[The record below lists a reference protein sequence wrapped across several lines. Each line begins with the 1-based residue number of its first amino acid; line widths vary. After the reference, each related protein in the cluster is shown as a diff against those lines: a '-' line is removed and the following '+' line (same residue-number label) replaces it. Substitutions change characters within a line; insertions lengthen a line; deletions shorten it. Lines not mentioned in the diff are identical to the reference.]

1 MKRVIL
7 SYGGL
12 AGTVVIGTAIL
23 TLTLSGEI
31 HAGGAE
37 WLGYLVMIVA
47 LSLIFLGIK
56 RYRDH
61 ELGGVI
67 RFGTAVL
74 LGLGITLVASVI
86 YVAVWE
92 VYLSMTDYAFIDD
105 YTRSMIEAKEAAGVA
120 GPALQAEIE
129 SMSRL
134 KEQYANPVFRLPMT
148 FLEIFPVGLLITL
161 VSAGLLRNSNLLPAM
176 GNAAGSRDVRR
187 QKEIQ

>member
-7 SYGGL
+7 PYGAL
-12 AGTVVIGTAIL
+12 AGVIVIGTMIIG
-23 TLTLSGEI
+23 LSIAGES
-31 HAGGAE
+31 HAAGAQ

-67 RFGTAVL
+67 RFRTAVL

-92 VYLSMTDYAFIDD
+92 VYLSMTDYAFMND
-105 YTRSMIEAKEAAGVA
+105 YAQSMIEAKEAEGVA
-120 GPALQAEIE
+120 GAALQAEIE
-129 SMSRL
+129 SMDKL
-134 KEQYANPVFRLPMT
+134 KEQYANPMFRLPMT

-161 VSAGLLRNSNLLPAM
+161 VSAGLLRNSSLLPAN
-176 GNAAGSRDVRR
+176 GR
-187 QKEIQ
+187 